1 MSARPLSPLPLR
13 FGALALAL
21 ALLATSTAEAQPRSY
36 ARVLREAIGEF
47 ERGNFEEARAL
58 FLDAFELEPSARL
71 LRGAGMASFELR
83 EYVTAHRQLRQALD
97 EERRAL
103 TDAQRAETEE
113 LLARTETFLG
123 RFRFVVEPE
132 DAELTIDLR
141 VPEPEPDGTVLLD
154 VGEHVVAAQAE
165 GHLPTD
171 RRIVVAGGE
180 EETITLAL
188 EPEAPPADGTPP
200 PPPPEGL
207 DRLSRGLLIG
217 GASFAVAGLGAF
229 GWWIERRKEA
239 ARCADAS
246 GDGGTCL
253 NGATLDAQARGA
265 GVPVW
270 LRPDPAR
277 R

>member
-1 MSARPLSPLPLR
+1 
-13 FGALALAL
+13 
-21 ALLATSTAEAQPRSY
+21 
-36 ARVLREAIGEF
+36 
-47 ERGNFEEARAL
+47 
-58 FLDAFELEPSARL
+58 
-71 LRGAGMASFELR
+71 
-83 EYVTAHRQLRQALD
+83 
-97 EERRAL
+97 AL

-265 GVPVW
+265 GATTW
-270 LRPDPAR
+270 LLLAAGATGIVAAFLREPTAETPATEAACGAWEGGAACALR
-277 R
+277 HRF